1 MYFLLLSQAPPA
13 LFKNNAYNI
22 PVQVEN
28 IRNAQIPFAASNS
41 YILTTLIALSAIPKT
56 IGVKTLNKPGF
67 IISLNPALVT
77 ISTHYL

>member
-1 MYFLLLSQAPPA
+1 MYFLLLSHAPPA
-13 LFKNNAYNI
+13 LFKNNAYKI

-28 IRNAQIPFAASNS
+28 IKKAQIALAGNNS
-41 YILTTLIALSAIPKT
+41 YILTTLIALNIIPK
-56 IGVKTLNKPGF
+56 INGVKTLNNPGL